1 MAHTASAKKRIK
13 QYERN
18 RIANRVR
25 KSQVR
30 TALKKLEDC
39 LAAGKSEEAKKL
51 VPGVQKLI
59 DQAVARGAYPKN
71 TGARLKSRL
80 MTRSLSKS

>member
-1 MAHTASAKKRIK
+1 MAHTKSAKKRIK

-18 RIANRVR
+18 RIATRAR

-30 TALKKLEDC
+30 TALKKVDDF
-39 LAAGKSEEAKKL
+39 LAAGKTAEAKKL
-51 VPGVQKLI
+51 VPAVQKLI

-71 TGARLKSRL
+71 TGSRIKSRL
-80 MTRSLSKS
+80 MTRTTVKA